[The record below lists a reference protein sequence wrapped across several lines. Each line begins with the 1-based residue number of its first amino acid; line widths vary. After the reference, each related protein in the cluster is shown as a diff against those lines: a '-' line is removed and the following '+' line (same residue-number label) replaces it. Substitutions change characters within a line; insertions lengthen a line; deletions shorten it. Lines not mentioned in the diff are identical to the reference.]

1 MASLYVKTAGL
12 VTPVGVTFETSFA
25 AIRAGIRNVTTAN
38 IFDQRSGAFIDAG
51 RVPLYQWWES
61 ADIIPDLVAPAIQE
75 CFEACSGSF
84 SPDEIPIFLG
94 LAGPDRKGRPP
105 GIDTSILNAVAHR
118 LKVNLHPSSR
128 TILASQVSACLGLRE
143 ARKFFDVSD
152 AGSCI
157 VAGVDTFVRRMTVYA
172 YLEDSRILTPENSN
186 GFSPGEA
193 GGALLI
199 QAKPGPSQLEILGL
213 GFARDS
219 ATLDS
224 GEPLRAAGLTEAVRN
239 ALQDAGMDMTEV
251 SYRITDLNGERH
263 KFKEA
268 SFVLGRLLKKR
279 VPQDLELWHPTEYV
293 GEIGA
298 AIGPLALA
306 VALHAGREAYAPG
319 DVVLFHFS
327 NDGGERGAII
337 GRFVTGD

>member
-1 MASLYVKTAGL
+1 MASLYVKAGGL
-12 VTPVGVTFETSFA
+12 VTPVGGTFETSCA

-51 RVPLYQWWES
+51 QVALHQWWES
-61 ADIIPDLVAPAIQE
+61 SEIIPDLVAPAIQE
-75 CFEACSGSF
+75 CFEAGAGTS

-94 LAGPDRKGRPP
+94 LAGRDRKGRPP
-105 GIDTSILNAVAHR
+105 GIDISILNAVAQR
-118 LKVNLHPSSR
+118 LKFKLHPSSR
-128 TILASQVSACLGLRE
+128 VIFESQVSACLGLRE
-143 ARKFFDVSD
+143 ARQLFETGAAD
-152 AGSCI
+152 SCI
-157 VAGVDTFVRRMTVYA
+157 VAGVDTLVRRMTVYA

-199 QAKPGPSQLEILGL
+199 QAKPGQSQLEILGL
-213 GFARDS
+213 GFARES
-219 ATLDS
+219 ATVDS
-224 GEPLRAAGLTEAVRN
+224 GEPLRAVGLTDAVRN
-239 ALQDAGMDMTEV
+239 ALHDAGIEMTEV
-251 SYRITDLNGERH
+251 SYRITDLNGERY

-306 VALHAGREAYAPG
+306 IALHAGQEGYAPG
-319 DVVLFHFS
+319 DVVLLHFS